1 MTVPFLT
8 ALTEADLRGAGI
20 PAPWSFGYADKV
32 RYGEI
37 DMLHHVNNGVYLKW
51 FENLRVRYFVE
62 RGIWTADGN
71 QPKVV
76 VRNAGLHFR
85 AEVKLGH
92 DYILTA
98 RTTKMGQ
105 SSFTMEYGVWVN
117 GQLTTTGDAVLV
129 AIDDKG
135 QKCALSDTAK
145 EVFRN
150 FDGAAQI

>member
-8 ALTEADLRGAGI
+8 ALTAAELQGQGI

-37 DMLHHVNNGVYLKW
+37 DMLHHVNNSVYLKW
-51 FENLRVRYFVE
+51 FENLRVRYFVD
-62 RGIWTADGN
+62 RGIWKTGDN

-76 VRNAGLHFR
+76 IRNSSLHYR
-85 AEVKLGH
+85 SEVKLGQ

-98 RTTKMGQ
+98 RTTSIGNT
-105 SSFTMEYGVWVN
+105 SFTMEYGVWVN

-129 AIDDKG
+129 TVDKNG
-135 QKCALSDTAK
+135 QKCTLPDAVKSVFSDLDNAVQT
-145 EVFRN
+145 
-150 FDGAAQI
+150 

>member
-1 MTVPFLT
+1 MTLPFLT
-8 ALTEADLRGAGI
+8 ALTADDLHGAGI

-37 DMLHHVNNGVYLKW
+37 DMLQHVNNGVYLKW

-62 RGIWTADGN
+62 RGIWTLGGN

-76 VRNAGLHFR
+76 IRNANIHFR
-85 AEVKLGH
+85 AEVTLGQ

-98 RTTKMGQ
+98 RTTKIGNT
-105 SSFTMEYGVWVN
+105 SFSMDYGVWVD
-117 GQLTTTGDAVLV
+117 GQLTTTGDAVMV

-135 QKCALSDTAK
+135 QKCALSDDIK
-145 EVFRN
+145 NVFATL
-150 FDGAAQI
+150 DGAVQT